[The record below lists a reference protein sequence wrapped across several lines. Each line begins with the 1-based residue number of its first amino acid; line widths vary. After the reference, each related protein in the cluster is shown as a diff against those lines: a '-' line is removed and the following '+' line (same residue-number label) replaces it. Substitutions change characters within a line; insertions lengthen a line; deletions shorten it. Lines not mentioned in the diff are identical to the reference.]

1 MPLILENLSWM
12 SFNIFLA
19 VLPVL
24 FVYFFRTVK
33 NPFFKLLAGSL
44 WIAFLPNT
52 IYLLLDLIHLPSDLI
67 EASSIERIVVMF
79 MYVILVALGLL
90 TYFFAFRPI
99 ELLFPHSIKQKRSLR
114 LGLLIL
120 CNAIVGFALVLGRV
134 ERVNSWD
141 LVVNPKF
148 VFTSS
153 VHVLTSSQL
162 LLLFVFFSLMS
173 TVSYLF
179 MKEFL
184 LLPAITP
191 SRKSKKRK
199 K

>member
-33 NPFFKLLAGSL
+33 NPFLKLLAGSL

-67 EASSIERIVVMF
+67 EASSIERIVVVF
-79 MYVILVALGLL
+79 MYVILVALGLV
-90 TYFFAFRPI
+90 TYFFAFRPL
-99 ELLFPHSIKQKRSLR
+99 EVLFPHNIKQKRTFR
-114 LGLLIL
+114 LGLLFL
-120 CNAIVGFALVLGRV
+120 CNVIVGFALVLGRV

-141 LVVNPKF
+141 LVFNPTF
-148 VFTSS
+148 VINSS
-153 VHVLTSSQL
+153 VHIITSSQL
-162 LLLFVFFSLMS
+162 LILCLFFSIMS
-173 TVSYLF
+173 TICYLF
-179 MKEFL
+179 MKQL
-184 LLPAITP
+184 LVLPVTATT
-191 SRKSKKRK
+191 KKVSKAK